1 MSALLAAA
9 YNLGVQAVSYVVA
22 NASWLIPM
30 GSAAITLLQQ
40 LFG

>member
-1 MSALLAAA
+1 MSALLVAA
-9 YNLGVQAVSYVVA
+9 YNLGVQAVAYVVA
-22 NASWLIPM
+22 NAAWLIPM